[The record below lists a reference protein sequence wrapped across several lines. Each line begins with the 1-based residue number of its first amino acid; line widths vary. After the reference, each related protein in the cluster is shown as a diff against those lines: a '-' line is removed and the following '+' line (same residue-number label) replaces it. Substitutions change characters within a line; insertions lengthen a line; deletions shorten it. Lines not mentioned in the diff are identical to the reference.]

1 MVKKNALW
9 PALSLLVVYTLLG
22 FISAVLMCI
31 KCIYLFFFIVI
42 DLLCFLL
49 IPREY
54 EGKGLEMDALQ
65 FKHVIMQ
72 ALTEVFGKVQTFR
85 IYILPCEPDI
95 SSEYFKAKS

>member
-9 PALSLLVVYTLLG
+9 PALPLLVYTLPG
-22 FISAVLMCI
+22 FISAILMCI
-31 KCIYLFFFIVI
+31 KCIHTVT

-85 IYILPCEPDI
+85 IYILSCEPDI
-95 SSEYFKAKS
+95 SSKYSKAKS